1 MTAADGVRHSKA
13 ADAELISDPE
23 LRAVREAS
31 NAILQAERVRQYALE
46 AIDQGR
52 GFKLRP
58 SKILDLN
65 RCAIS
70 GLDAYAGVWRPG
82 TVEIEKSG
90 HSPPGAHLVP
100 EFVEELCDYINDNWE
115 SCTPVHLSSMVMWR
129 LNWIHPFTDGNGRT
143 SRATA
148 YLVLCAK
155 SGSWLPGSDANTITD
170 QILKSRGLYYAALEA
185 ADAAYDADRALRRG
199 TVAKMEELIAAMLA
213 AQLTGYFKAASG
225 E

>member
-1 MTAADGVRHSKA
+1 MTSEDGVRHSKA
-13 ADAELISDPE
+13 ADAELIGDPE

-31 NAILQAERVRQYALE
+31 NAILQTERVRQFTLE
-46 AIDQGR
+46 ALDNGR

-65 RCAIS
+65 RCAIA

-82 TVEIEKSG
+82 DVEIEKSA
-90 HSPPGAHLVP
+90 HTPPGAHLVP
-100 EFVEELCDYINDNWE
+100 ELVEELCDYVNDNWE
-115 SCTPVHLSSMVMWR
+115 TATAVHLSSMVMWR

-155 SGSWLPGSDANTITD
+155 SGSWLPGRDANTITD
-170 QILKSRGLYYAALEA
+170 QILKNRGPYYEALET
-185 ADAAYDADRALRRG
+185 ADAEYNREKSLTQT
-199 TVAKMEELIAAMLA
+199 TVAKMEELVAAMLA
-213 AQLTGYFKAASG
+213 EQLTGYFRAASG